1 MATAT
6 GMNGKHGLV
15 ISAADVRRLVGPLG
29 DDAVAAI
36 LRVGASPDELEIA
49 AHYARGEGD
58 RADRV
63 GHPLSGRAAQVY
75 EILRDEEADAEEDVT
90 PR

>member
-6 GMNGKHGLV
+6 GSNGRHGLV
-15 ISAADVRRLVGPLG
+15 TSAAEVRRIVGPLG
-29 DDAVAAI
+29 DDTVAEI
-36 LRVGASPDELEIA
+36 LRVCASPDELEIA
-49 AHYARGEGD
+49 VHYARGEGD
-58 RADRV
+58 RADRI

-75 EILRDEEADAEEDVT
+75 EILRDEEADPEEDAS